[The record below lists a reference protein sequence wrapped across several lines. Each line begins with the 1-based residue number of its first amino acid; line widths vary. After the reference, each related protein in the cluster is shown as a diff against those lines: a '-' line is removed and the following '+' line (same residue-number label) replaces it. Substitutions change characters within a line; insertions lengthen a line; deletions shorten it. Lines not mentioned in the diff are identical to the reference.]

1 VLVAAPHPVDQL
13 MKYKLGELAFDN
25 VMLRA
30 ENIALREQLAALLPA
45 TPPEPATNGD
55 GPTQPSA

>member
-1 VLVAAPHPVDQL
+1 MATPHPLDQL
-13 MKYKLGELAFDN
+13 MKYRLGELTFEN

-30 ENIALREQLAALLPA
+30 ENLELRAQLAALP
-45 TPPEPATNGD
+45 TPHPVEPATNGD